1 MNRGYVKLWRKIEDS
16 IVFQNEGLFKVFIWC
31 LLQATHKEIYLPVRT
46 GRGFT
51 EVHLMPGS
59 FIFGR
64 QSAAKQLRM
73 SQSTVWGRIIKLK
86 KFKIIDMQ
94 TNTHYS
100 IISIINWI
108 SYQGDQNQSDSQ
120 PDRQPTPNR
129 RATDTNKNN
138 KNVKNNTPAKIS
150 EKISL
155 LQVRYSLNQEIIN
168 QAFQTISSTRK
179 ANRIADT
186 VKLSILESWDR
197 YPVEKVISGIR
208 AYLSK
213 DYAGQGK
220 NEKYLLGIIR
230 NSKVESAGQQEA
242 VRSTGS
248 ALLDRYYREM
258 GALNERA

>member
-16 IVFQNEGLFKVFIWC
+16 IVFQNEGLLKVFIWC

-51 EVHLMPGS
+51 EVHLLPGS

-73 SQSTVWGRIIKLK
+73 GQSTVWGRIIKLK
-86 KFKIIDMQ
+86 KFKIIDIQ

-129 RATDTNKNN
+129 QATDTNKNN
-138 KNVKNNTPAKIS
+138 KNVKNKNTGEIFSEIS
-150 EKISL
+150 HLEG
-155 LQVRYSLNQEIIN
+155 RYQGHKEIMN
-168 QAFQTISSTRK
+168 QAFQVISSTRK
-179 ANRIADT
+179 SKRIAET
-186 VKLSILESWDR
+186 VKLSILQSWDR
-197 YPVEKVISGIR
+197 YPAEKVISGIR

-230 NSKVESAGQQEA
+230 NIKDEGPQQT
-242 VRSTGS
+242 RSTGS

-258 GALNERA
+258 GAPNERA